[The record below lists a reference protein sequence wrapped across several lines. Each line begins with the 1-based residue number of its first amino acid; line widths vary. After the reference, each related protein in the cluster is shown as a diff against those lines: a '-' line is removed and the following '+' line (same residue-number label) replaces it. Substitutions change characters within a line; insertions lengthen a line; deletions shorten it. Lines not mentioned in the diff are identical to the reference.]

1 MANSGDSSSGGD
13 GLWRGWLIVVAVA
26 GVAVGVAA
34 GLFVAPRLPG
44 GLRLAG
50 LGQLLRNHVFLVLSL
65 MPGTMVLGYRLLRGR
80 YKLDTRRAE
89 AEQFRAAYQAYRRQ
103 HSLPVRAA
111 ELPVFSFDA
120 RALDSSQGSP
130 ASDTRA
136 AWAEGLQYVLGAIA
150 LAVPFLVLAA
160 LSTGP
165 YNLGIEEPAASALPS
180 SASAGGLAAGSQPAP
195 PAAGEPSATPEDGAP
210 QGTPPAPPAQEQP
223 PTMAGPRRWQSG
235 LLGLV
240 FAGYGVFIYTLLLLI
255 QRMNASALSA
265 KFLYNSCFRA
275 ISVMLLGFVTGFT
288 GLASSISGGGPEL
301 FLYFSVGLFPAWAY
315 DAIRKRG
322 LSVFSS
328 AAATAEPPLR
338 LELIDGLNPG
348 LAEMLEELGISDM
361 QHLATTSPD
370 ALSLATLYPLRQTL
384 DWVNQAVLA
393 THLRERFLT
402 ARRIGLR
409 TATDL
414 YSTWLTATRTSPT
427 LQQPEGSSLDPTHRS
442 QELLRDLA
450 RLSGLTPEAI
460 HGMGEALARN
470 ELVVFFLEYAR
481 SAADP
486 TPPGVRAIS
495 LALARAVGPLP
506 ELPAGKDTLPLG
518 LVDRL
523 LAPDSPFKSALTSEL
538 ATAQLEWKG
547 SEEQLRTATSYT
559 ALYTTLLQGVAARAE
574 PRPARSVEG

>member
-26 GVAVGVAA
+26 GAAVGVVA
-34 GLFVAPRLPG
+34 GLFAAPKLPE
-44 GLRLAG
+44 GLQLVG
-50 LGQLLRNHVFLVLSL
+50 LGQFLRDHVFLVLSL

-80 YKLDTRRAE
+80 YKLDTRYAE
-89 AEQFRAAYQAYRRQ
+89 ASQFRAAYQAHRRQ

-111 ELPVFSFDA
+111 ETPAFSFDE
-120 RALDSSQGSP
+120 RALNSSQRSS
-130 ASDTRA
+130 SDTRA
-136 AWAEGLQYVLGAIA
+136 TWTEGLQYVIGAIS

-160 LSTGP
+160 LSTGT
-165 YNLGIEEPAASALPS
+165 YNLGIEVTDA
-180 SASAGGLAAGSQPAP
+180 PAP
-195 PAAGEPSATPEDGAP
+195 PPPAEGEPPSLLWR
-210 QGTPPAPPAQEQP
+210 QEKGIQ
-223 PTMAGPRRWQSG
+223 
-235 LLGLV
+235 GLV

-322 LSVFSS
+322 LSLFSS
-328 AAATAEPPLR
+328 SAATAEPPLR

-361 QHLATTSPD
+361 QHLATTSPE
-370 ALSLATLYPLRQTL
+370 ALSLATLYPLRQTV
-384 DWVNQAVLA
+384 DWVNQALLA
-393 THLRERFLT
+393 THLRDRFLT
-402 ARRIGLR
+402 ARKIGLR

-414 YSTWLTATRTSPT
+414 YATWLNATRASPT
-427 LQQPEGSSLDPTHRS
+427 LQQPEDSTLDPSQRS
-442 QELLRDLA
+442 QELLRDLS
-450 RLSGLTPEAI
+450 RLVGLTPEAI
-460 HGMGEALARN
+460 YGVGEALARN
-470 ELVVFFLEYAR
+470 ELVVFLHEYAR

-486 TPPGVRAIS
+486 TPPSVRAIS

-523 LAPDSPFKSALTSEL
+523 LAPDSSFKSTLASEL

-547 SEEQLRTATSYT
+547 SEEALRSATSYT
-559 ALYTTLLQGVAARAE
+559 ALYTTLLQGVVARAE
-574 PRPARSVEG
+574 PPPARAVEG